1 MQNQE
6 LRSWLETYPYH
17 CLACHVIFDETYKGD
32 SITRGLWSLFRK
44 PLPKERPRPNA
55 TKPKAWRQYEKDTE
69 AEFEFDYVCDR
80 TRRRSLLGAR
90 TAVTRPTAGIMSER
104 ATNFGTQSIVGSDVD
119 FACNLLANNKT
130 IQDAYLNSFQYL
142 HYHAH
147 NSFPESAHF
156 WDSGPPSL
164 KQIVDTAPD
173 LIPEAR
179 DMVCAHA
186 ARARGAAR
194 PSSARVER
202 ERFVQS

>member
-1 MQNQE
+1 M
-6 LRSWLETYPYH
+6 
-17 CLACHVIFDETYKGD
+17 
-32 SITRGLWSLFRK
+32 
-44 PLPKERPRPNA
+44 PKERPKPNA
-55 TKPKAWRQYEKDTE
+55 TKPKAWRQYEKDIE

-80 TRRRSLLGAR
+80 
-90 TAVTRPTAGIMSER
+90 IMSER

-130 IQDAYLNSFQYL
+130 IQDAYMNSFQYL

-147 NSFPESAHF
+147 HSLPESAHF

-164 KQIVDTAPD
+164 GQIVDTAPD

-186 ARARGAAR
+186 ARACAPMAHHKYQKCEACQAIVMLADGIR
-194 PSSARVER
+194 PSSCSRTA
-202 ERFVQS
+202 S